1 MARVIAKIHTTTTTD
16 WEVVYATES
25 GLPKGTEAI
34 INGIVC
40 NNPTGGSVD
49 MDFAIIETPTATPT
63 DSDRFVSQIAVATTV
78 IATILPTSDLTSI
91 TLSGG
96 QTLVARSS
104 DLGVI
109 VRVFG
114 SQATEE
120 YLVGL
125 AVSA

>member
-1 MARVIAKIHTTTTTD
+1 MARVIAKNHITTTTG
-16 WEVVYATES
+16 WEVVYATEA

-40 NNPTGGSVD
+40 NNPTGGSVNV
-49 MDFAIIETPTATPT
+49 DFAIIETATATPT
-63 DSDRFVSQIAVATTV
+63 NSDRFVSQTAIATTV
-78 IATILPTSDLTSI
+78 ITSILPTSVLTSI

-104 DLGVI
+104 VLGVI

-114 SQATEE
+114 SQASEE

-125 AVSA
+125 ALSA